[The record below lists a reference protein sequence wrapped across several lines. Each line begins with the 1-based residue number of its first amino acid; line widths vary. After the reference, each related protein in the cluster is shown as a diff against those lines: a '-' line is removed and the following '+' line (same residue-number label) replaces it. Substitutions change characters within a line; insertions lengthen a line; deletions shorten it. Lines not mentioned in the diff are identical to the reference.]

1 MSLSRRRELISFHAG
16 CGRQDSAAHRSSP
29 HNLKERLMGIKLRP
43 LLIASLAAASLPHG
57 ALAENVKM
65 AFIDP
70 LSGPFAPVGQNILNS
85 WKYVAEIANKDKW
98 SPGNTFEVVGFDN
111 KASPQ
116 ESLSQLKSAID
127 QGYRYVIQ
135 GNGSAAALAL
145 VDAINKHNE
154 RNPGKEVVYINY
166 AAVDPDL
173 TNSKCSFWQFRIDA
187 NSDMKMEAMT
197 TLMAKNPQVK
207 KVYIIGQNYSFGHQV
222 TRAAKDYLKRKRPDV
237 QIVGDDLHPI
247 GQVKDFA
254 PYIAKIRASGADT
267 VITGNWGA
275 DLALLI
281 KAAKDADLKADFYT
295 YYASTTGVPTAM
307 GASGADRV
315 KYVGYWNANNEGF
328 VGHEIVDGFKKKY
341 NDDYYTMATYT
352 GIAMMAKA
360 INETKS
366 ADPVKVAYAL
376 EGMKWKSLN
385 GEVEM
390 RKADHQLQQ
399 PLYIATWVKTN
410 GRDVKYDQENT
421 GYGWKTDQKIDPFV
435 AAQPTSCQMK
445 RPARQQ

>member
-1 MSLSRRRELISFHAG
+1 MA
-16 CGRQDSAAHRSSP
+16 
-29 HNLKERLMGIKLRP
+29 IKLRS
-43 LLIASLAAASLPHG
+43 LVLATLAAACLPAS
-57 ALAENVKM
+57 ALADNVKI

-70 LSGPFAPVGQNILNS
+70 LSGPFAPVGQGLLYS
-85 WKYVAEIANKDKW
+85 WQMIADLANKDKW

-127 QGYRYVIQ
+127 QGYRYVTQ
-135 GNGSAAALAL
+135 GNGSAAAAAL
-145 VDAINKHNE
+145 LDAINKHNE

-197 TLMAKNPQVK
+197 TFMAKKPEIK

-222 TRAAKDYLKRKRPDV
+222 TRAAKDYLKRKRPDI

-254 PYIAKIRASGADT
+254 PYIAKIKASGADT
-267 VITGNWGA
+267 VVTGNWGA

-307 GASGADRV
+307 GAAGADRV
-315 KYVGYWNANNEGF
+315 KYVGYWNVNNEGF
-328 VGHEIVDGFKKKY
+328 VGKDIVEAFKKKY
-341 NDDYYTMATYT
+341 NDDYYAMATYT
-352 GIAMMAKA
+352 GIAMLAKA
-360 INETKS
+360 FNEAKTT
-366 ADPVKVAYAL
+366 DPVKVAFAM
-376 EGMKWKSLN
+376 EGMKVKSLN

-399 PLYIATWVKTN
+399 PLYIATWVKVN
-410 GRDVKYDQENT
+410 GKDVKFDQENT

-445 RPARQQ
+445 RPAAQ

>member
-1 MSLSRRRELISFHAG
+1 MAF
-16 CGRQDSAAHRSSP
+16 
-29 HNLKERLMGIKLRP
+29 KLRS
-43 LLIASLAAASLPHG
+43 LALASLTLACLPHF
-57 ALAENVKM
+57 AQAENVKM

-70 LSGPFAPVGQNILNS
+70 LSGPFAPVGTNILHS
-85 WKYVAEIANKDKW
+85 WQYIADIANKDKW
-98 SPGNTFEVVGFDN
+98 SPGNTFEIVGFDN

-116 ESLSQLKSAID
+116 ESLTQLQAAID

-135 GNGSAAALAL
+135 GNGSAAGMALL
-145 VDAINKHNE
+145 DAINKHNQ

-166 AAVDPDL
+166 AAVDPDM
-173 TNSKCSFWQFRIDA
+173 TNSKCSFWQYRIDA

-197 TLMAKNPQVK
+197 SFMAKKPDIK

-222 TRAAKDYLKRKRPDV
+222 TRAAKEYLKRKRPDV

-247 GQVKDFA
+247 GQVKDFS
-254 PYIAKIRASGADT
+254 PYIAKIKASGADT

-307 GASGADRV
+307 GPSGADRV

-352 GIAMMAKA
+352 GLKMLSQAFNQAKS
-360 INETKS
+360 T
-366 ADPVKVAYAL
+366 DPVKVGFAM
-376 EGMKWKSLN
+376 EGMKVKSLN
-385 GEVEM
+385 GDTEM
-390 RKADHQLQQ
+390 RKTDHQLQQ
-399 PLYIATWVKTN
+399 PLYIATWVKVN
-410 GRDVKYDQENT
+410 GKDVKYDQENT
-421 GYGWKTDQKIDPFV
+421 GYGWRTDQKIDSYV
-435 AAQPTSCQMK
+435 ASQPTSCQMK
-445 RPARQQ
+445 RPAQ